1 MRTGELS
8 LPPANGG
15 IGRPSQSSAG
25 ELALVVWKRESQRA
39 DQLSYQPR
47 SQIQGFELTYP
58 KIYII
63 CELLQLV
70 KWPVLLIQGYTIS
83 KTQSNKITRRNP
95 SEDPILVMS
104 QKPETSKQ
112 TSESWQCAFI
122 CK

>member
-47 SQIQGFELTYP
+47 SQIQGFAASKMASPADPRLHN
-58 KIYII
+58 
-63 CELLQLV
+63 LQNTEQQDNQ
-70 KWPVLLIQGYTIS
+70 K
-83 KTQSNKITRRNP
+83 
-95 SEDPILVMS
+95 ES
-104 QKPETSKQ
+104 Q
-112 TSESWQCAFI
+112 
-122 CK
+122 